1 MTMRRPLWLAAL
13 AVLISASL
21 VSAQGSQ
28 TGTLSGTVLSQDKL
42 PLPGVTVTITSP
54 ALLGTRNTV
63 TDTNGGYIFKG
74 LPAGDYKATFE
85 LSGFAGKERTATVG
99 VGATVPMD
107 VGLSLAAVQETVTV
121 TGEAT
126 TPLTTTEVGANLKSD
141 VVDTLASNRTL
152 FGITTLAPGLTTNT
166 PNANQVTIAGSF
178 AFDNVF
184 LLDGV
189 DINDN
194 LFGSA
199 NDLFIEDAIEETQVL
214 TSGISAEYGR
224 FSGGVI
230 NAVTKRG
237 GNKVAGSF
245 RVNFTNPSWRD
256 ETPIEKTQGIK
267 RQDKL
272 NKFYEATLGGPIV
285 KDRLW
290 FFAAGRKLNA
300 DTQQTLPESN
310 LPFTRTQDQKRG
322 EIKLSGAINPNHTVQ
337 ATYTKVW
344 DKLHR
349 LPFSFDIDPIHDAY
363 DGEQPNT
370 LFSSSYNG
378 VLRSNLFVEAQF
390 SHKHFGFVNS
400 GGSSPNIIDSP
411 YIAQSVLAAYNAPYF
426 DVTDP
431 ENRDNR
437 QLAASLSYFLSTSS
451 LGKHDLKVG
460 YENYRS
466 TRTGGNS
473 QSRTDF
479 VFYTDY
485 VTDAAGK
492 PVFDSNG
499 YVVPDFVPGVSQL
512 QNWQAIRGAQI
523 DLTTQSI
530 YLNDKWAL
538 NNHWSFNVGAR
549 AEWESGNATGGIK
562 PVSNA
567 TRVVPRLA
575 AAFDVRG
582 DGKYKLEGTYS
593 HYAGK
598 ISETQFANNTNVGNP
613 DAIYYLYTGPAGQ
626 GRTFAPGID
635 PRNYTQ
641 VIGGTFPTANVFYG
655 SDIKSPLTKE
665 WTAAAGMQLGR
676 QGYLKAI
683 YTHRSVGD
691 FVQKFVNRSTGIT
704 TVVKNGINFG
714 SFSNQ
719 LWANSSDG
727 VRRYS
732 GLQFQAGY
740 PLTHRWNFQGNYT
753 IQIKN
758 EGNQEGEAPNQPGA
772 PSLFSGFYP
781 ELFNEARSFPI
792 GPLVGFQRHR
802 VRAWTTYDLGLGG
815 AGDLVA
821 SALYRFDSGSAFSI
835 RSVGQGLTSVQR
847 AIGNSFYPD
856 LPTSQTIFYSQGR
869 GSERFEDAHLF
880 DVALTYSLKTYKT
893 LKPWVKF
900 EVRNVFNST
909 PLITFNITTRPDPN
923 SPKDALG
930 IPTGFIKGSSF
941 GKATSSTNYP
951 FPREYFVS
959 TGIRF

>member
-1 MTMRRPLWLAAL
+1 M
-13 AVLISASL
+13 LIGASL
-21 VSAQGSQ
+21 ASAQGSQ
-28 TGTLSGTVLSQDKL
+28 TGAISGTVLSQDRA

-54 ALLGTRNTV
+54 ALLGMRTAV

-74 LPAGDYKATFE
+74 LPSGEYKVAYE
-85 LSGFAGKERTATVG
+85 LSGFAGKERTTTVG

-107 VGLSLAAVQETVTV
+107 VALSLAAMQETVTV
-121 TGEAT
+121 TGEAA
-126 TPLTTTEVGANLKSD
+126 TPLNTTEVGAHLKSD
-141 VVDTLASNRTL
+141 MVDTLATSRTL

-178 AFDNVF
+178 AYDNVF

-199 NDLFIEDAIEETQVL
+199 NNLFIEDAIEETQVL

-237 GNKVAGSF
+237 GNKVQGSF

-256 ETPIEKTQGIK
+256 ETPIEKTQGIT
-267 RQDKL
+267 RQNKL
-272 NKFYEATLGGPIV
+272 SKFYEATLGGPII

-290 FFAAGRKLNA
+290 FFAAGRKVNS
-300 DTQQTLPESN
+300 DTQLTLPESG
-310 LPFTRTQDQKRG
+310 LPFTQTQDQKRG

-337 ATYTKVW
+337 ATFTKVW

-349 LPFSFDIDPIHDAY
+349 LPFGFDIDPVHDAY
-363 DGEQPNT
+363 NGEQPNQ
-370 LFSSSYNG
+370 LFSASYNG
-378 VLRSNLFVEAQF
+378 VLKSNLFVEAQF
-390 SHKHFGFVNS
+390 SRKKFGFVNS
-400 GGSSPNIIDSP
+400 GGSSTAIIDSP

-437 QLAASLSYFLSTSS
+437 QIAAALSYFLSTSS
-451 LGKHDLKVG
+451 LGKHDIKVG

-473 QSRTDF
+473 QSATGF

-485 VTDAAGK
+485 VTDSAGK
-492 PVFDSNG
+492 PVFDSNNF
-499 YVVPDFVPGVSQL
+499 VVPDFQPGVSQL
-512 QNWQAIRGAQI
+512 QQWLPIKGAQV
-523 DLTTQSI
+523 DLTTQAF
-530 YLNDKWAL
+530 YVNDRWAL
-538 NNHWSFNVGAR
+538 NNHWSFNLGAR
-549 AEWESGNATGGIK
+549 AESAKGAATGGVK
-562 PVSNA
+562 PVDNA
-567 TRVVPRLA
+567 KRIVPRLA

-598 ISETQFANNTNVGNP
+598 YSETQFANNTNVGNP
-613 DAIYYLYTGPAGQ
+613 DAIYFLYTGPAGQ

-641 VIGGTFPTANVFYG
+641 VIGGTFPTANVFYD
-655 SDIKSPLTKE
+655 SNIKSPLTKE
-665 WTAAAGMQLGR
+665 WTAAAGMQLGST
-676 QGYLKAI
+676 GFLKAV
-683 YTHRSVGD
+683 YTHRNVGD

-704 TVVKNGINFG
+704 TVIKNGINFG

-719 LWANSSDG
+719 LWATSNDG
-727 VRRYS
+727 TRKYD
-732 GLQFQAGY
+732 GLQFQFGY
-740 PLTHRWNFQGNYT
+740 PLTHRWAFQGNYT
-753 IQIKN
+753 IQLKN
-758 EGNQEGEAPNQPGA
+758 EGNQEGEAQNQPGT

-802 VRAWTTYDLGLGG
+802 VRAWTSYDLGLGR
-815 AGDLVA
+815 AGDVVA
-821 SALYRFDSGSAFSI
+821 SVLYRFDSGSAFSI
-835 RSVGQGLTSVQR
+835 RSTGQALTSVQR
-847 AIGNSFYPD
+847 AIGNSLYPD

-869 GSERFEDAHLF
+869 GSERFENAHLF
-880 DVALTYSLKTYKT
+880 DVALTYDVPIYKR

-900 EVRNVFNST
+900 EARNVFNKT
-909 PLITFNITTRPDPN
+909 PLISTNITTRPDPN
-923 SPKDALG
+923 SPRDALG

-941 GKATSSTNYP
+941 GKATATGNFP
-951 FPREYFVS
+951 FPREFFVS